1 MNWKIATA
9 TLAAVAIA
17 SAPMAGAKPGKG
29 NDGTKPANQGQTI
42 SAVAKAGGGAAGVL
56 GALVQLKPNNKG
68 LQNALRNVTK
78 PKPTKTTTP
87 TTTGTSTST
96 SSSTS
101 SSTTAPTTTTET
113 TAPTTTETTAPTT
126 TETTAPTTTET
137 TAPTTTTD
145 PTISAR

>member
-87 TTTGTSTST
+87 TTT
-96 SSSTS
+96 
-101 SSTTAPTTTTET
+101 ET
-113 TAPTTTETTAPTT
+113 TAPTTSEAPP
-126 TETTAPTTTET
+126 A
-137 TAPTTTTD
+137 
-145 PTISAR
+145 

>member
-42 SAVAKAGGGAAGVL
+42 SVVAKAGGGAAGVL

-96 SSSTS
+96 SSSTTAPTTTTETTTTE
-101 SSTTAPTTTTET
+101 TTAPTTTTET
-113 TAPTTTETTAPTT
+113 TAPTTTETT
-126 TETTAPTTTET
+126 
-137 TAPTTTTD
+137 TTD
-145 PTISAR
+145 PTVSAR

>member
-9 TLAAVAIA
+9 TLAAVAIYA
-17 SAPMAGAKPGKG
+17 APMAGAKPGNG
-29 NDGTKPANQGQTI
+29 NGNGNGGTKPANQGQTI

-126 TETTAPTTTET
+126 TETTD
-137 TAPTTTTD
+137 PTTTTD

>member
-96 SSSTS
+96 SSSTTAPTTTTETTTTE
-101 SSTTAPTTTTET
+101 TTAPTTTTET
-113 TAPTTTETTAPTT
+113 TAPTTTETT
-126 TETTAPTTTET
+126 
-137 TAPTTTTD
+137 TTD
-145 PTISAR
+145 PTVSAR